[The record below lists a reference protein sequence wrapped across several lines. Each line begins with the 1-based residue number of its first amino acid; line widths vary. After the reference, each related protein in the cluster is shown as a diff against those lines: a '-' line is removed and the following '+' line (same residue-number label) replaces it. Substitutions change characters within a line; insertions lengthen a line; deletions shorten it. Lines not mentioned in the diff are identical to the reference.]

1 MSTKQASHL
10 RCAGAPAWVAL
21 ACLIVVASAAP
32 ADGDFS
38 PVPAAPPVELRLPDL
53 EGRERTLDELTGKV
67 VLVNFWASWCTP
79 CITEMP
85 SIQRLAEAMRGKP
98 FAVIGVNVGE
108 AVGRVR
114 VVVQRLGTKF
124 PMLLDKDSAV
134 FNRWGVTLLPTT
146 YVLDG
151 EGMVRYLG
159 RGPLE
164 WDGVEISEAL
174 ERLLGAGPAK
184 SAAGTTGT
192 PARGASMIRGAPEGG
207 GMPAISPAPAVSACG
222 RWCAR

>member
-1 MSTKQASHL
+1 MPPGPTA
-10 RCAGAPAWVAL
+10 
-21 ACLIVVASAAP
+21 I
-32 ADGDFS
+32 S

-53 EGRERTLDELTGKV
+53 EGRERTLDELKGKV

-114 VVVQRLGTKF
+114 VVVQRLGTNF

-134 FNRWGVTLLPTT
+134 FDRWGVTVMPTT

-184 SAAGTTGT
+184 SAAGTTG
-192 PARGASMIRGAPEGG
+192 PPRGGL
-207 GMPAISPAPAVSACG
+207 
-222 RWCAR
+222 